1 MASGSQKTRAK
12 YLRTKAG
19 KPPWKAG
26 TPRKRNPE
34 TPSPAYR
41 RPALAPASNRGSSA
55 CSRSR
60 AGHRSCRRRNWPE
73 WRCTEAPDNAV
84 NRCRIAA
91 SVCQSGSET
100 IPDRPLWC
108 DSVRGWAGKS
118 AILHVAKGARLIL
131 VDRELLIKV
140 FELAENLKPAH
151 SASCEHKRIAGGGE
165 GPPKA
170 CHSAR
175 ASFPERALSSHLT
188 GRPTTP
194 LLDYC

>member
-1 MASGSQKTRAK
+1 
-12 YLRTKAG
+12 
-19 KPPWKAG
+19 
-26 TPRKRNPE
+26 
-34 TPSPAYR
+34 
-41 RPALAPASNRGSSA
+41 
-55 CSRSR
+55 
-60 AGHRSCRRRNWPE
+60 
-73 WRCTEAPDNAV
+73 
-84 NRCRIAA
+84 
-91 SVCQSGSET
+91 
-100 IPDRPLWC
+100 
-108 DSVRGWAGKS
+108 
-118 AILHVAKGARLIL
+118 VAKGARLIL

-194 LLDYC
+194 LLDYCSAA